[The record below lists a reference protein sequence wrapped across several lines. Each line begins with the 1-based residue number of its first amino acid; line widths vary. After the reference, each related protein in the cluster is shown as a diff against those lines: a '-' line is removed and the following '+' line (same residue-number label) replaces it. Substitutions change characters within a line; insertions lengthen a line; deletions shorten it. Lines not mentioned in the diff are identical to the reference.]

1 MIKKILLHIKESIWF
16 IPGTYSVLS
25 FLLAVVVIL
34 IDTVYYDEVQRY
46 IPSFLTTTVDLA
58 QTTLASLSAALLTM
72 TTITF
77 STIMVV
83 LTTYSSQFSP
93 RTLKNFTTNPTTMRV
108 LGIFMGGFV
117 YSILSLLFMR
127 KELIDHEVISA
138 TVGVITAFVCLAFFA
153 FFLHRVAS
161 SIQVSNLIKE
171 LTDESLEMVREAKA
185 ALDDDRNKV
194 SEVKPQFSS
203 SYASVEEVTA
213 TNYGYIKLIDYD
225 GLLTL
230 AINNDYV
237 IEVSEPIGSFVT
249 PESKIL
255 SIYHKTEEV
264 TVNIN
269 QFITVGDERSSVQ
282 DIDFGIQKMV
292 EIALRAISPGI
303 NDPNTAIGCID
314 YLRVPLVEAYQLGGD
329 FVTYYEDNKPRVIG
343 TQKNV
348 EELLYSTFYQISF
361 YGREDI
367 SILLAI
373 FDTLIYIS
381 EHSKD
386 DVKKEVQKISEY
398 IMNRFDQNGLDVLD
412 RKHVDAKRAKLL
424 SI

>member
-1 MIKKILLHIKESIWF
+1 MIKKIILHIKESIWF

-34 IDTVYYDEVQRY
+34 IDTVYYEEVQQY

-93 RTLKNFTTNPTTMRV
+93 RTLKNFTTNQTTMRV

-117 YSILSLLFMR
+117 YSILTLLFMR
-127 KELIDHEVISA
+127 KELIDHEVIAA
-138 TVGVITAFVCLAFFA
+138 TIGVITAFVCLAFFA

-171 LTDESLEMVREAKA
+171 LTDDSLTMIREATT
-185 ALDDDRNKV
+185 ALDNGGNKI
-194 SEVKPQFSS
+194 SNSKPHFPS
-203 SYASVEEVTA
+203 SYVNVTEVNA
-213 TNYGYIKLIDYD
+213 TNYGYVKLIDYE
-225 GLLTL
+225 GLLSL

-237 IEVSEPIGSFVT
+237 IEVNEYIGSFVT
-249 PESKIL
+249 PESNIL
-255 SIYHKTEEV
+255 SIYHCGDEANV
-264 TVNIN
+264 AVN

-303 NDPNTAIGCID
+303 NDPNTAIACID
-314 YLRVPLVEAYQLGGD
+314 YLRLPLVEAFQLGGNYI
-329 FVTYYEDNKPRVIG
+329 TYYEEGNARIVG
-343 TQKNV
+343 SQKNV
-348 EELLYSTFYQISF
+348 DELLYSTFYQISF
-361 YGREDI
+361 YGKEDV

-381 EHSKD
+381 QNSND
-386 DVKKEVQKISEY
+386 VVKKKVLEISEY
-398 IMNRFDQNGLDVLD
+398 VMNRFDQDALDVLD
-412 RKHVDAKRAKLL
+412 RKHVDAKRVKLVG
-424 SI
+424 I